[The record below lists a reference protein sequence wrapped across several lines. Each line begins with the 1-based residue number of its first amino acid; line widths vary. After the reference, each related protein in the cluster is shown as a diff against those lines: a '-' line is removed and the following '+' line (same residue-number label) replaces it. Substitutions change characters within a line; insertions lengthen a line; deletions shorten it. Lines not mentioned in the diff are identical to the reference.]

1 MFHVVCASTT
11 SHLPTKAELHAM
23 LEETREI
30 NAQASV
36 TGILLYK
43 DGNFLQVLEGDQEA
57 VMRLVSKIK
66 EQQRHKDCQILLRG
80 TSDHRLFPDWSMA
93 FRDLMDNSPKCLPG
107 FSNFL
112 NTPFTGVEFSASPA
126 DCMKLLLSFKKNM

>member
-1 MFHVVCASTT
+1 MFYVVCASTA

-36 TGILLYK
+36 TGILQYK
-43 DGNFLQVLEGDQEA
+43 DGSFLQVLEGDQEA
-57 VMRLVSKIK
+57 VVMKLVTKIK

-80 TSDHRLFPDWSMA
+80 TSDHRLFPD
-93 FRDLMDNSPKCLPG
+93 
-107 FSNFL
+107 
-112 NTPFTGVEFSASPA
+112 
-126 DCMKLLLSFKKNM
+126 